1 MLLLDLVLVFH
12 GKIMYDIGAVERW
25 IGPEF
30 GVKLPWSSHQ
40 VGPTCWVFL
49 FFFVFFFCFFLFF
62 GDDGFELLD
71 AALCLRVRD
80 PNRKH
85 FGNSRI

>member
-1 MLLLDLVLVFH
+1 
-12 GKIMYDIGAVERW
+12 MYDIGAVERW

-30 GVKLPWSSHQ
+30 GVKLPWSSHR
-40 VGPTCWVFL
+40 VGPACW
-49 FFFVFFFCFFLFF
+49 FFFF

-85 FGNSRI
+85 FGNSHI